1 MKNQSELA
9 FDAGIRIE
17 VADRRIFVK
26 MPKRD
31 ADVQFVR
38 SFRFLKSSLI
48 IITVLTLTAST
59 KL

>member
-1 MKNQSELA
+1 VLP

-38 SFRFLKSSLI
+38 SFRLLKSSLI